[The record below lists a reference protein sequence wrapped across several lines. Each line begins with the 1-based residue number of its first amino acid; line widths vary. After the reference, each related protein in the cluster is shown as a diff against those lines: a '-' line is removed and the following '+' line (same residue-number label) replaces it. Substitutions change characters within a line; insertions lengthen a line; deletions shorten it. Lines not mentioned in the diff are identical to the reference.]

1 MIGALALSAAV
12 LPWPA
17 TAQGVP
23 IVDPKSIIQHGLE
36 IAQMSYL
43 TGGRELEA
51 DKKRRIDE
59 LHQDQLDALDA
70 TLAMMTGQTPWIG
83 DLEVIPGAEAE
94 VLYAVE
100 DNNPYA
106 ARLFGDAKTSIEE
119 MIVATA
125 QKYAG
130 HPGLARAGLNPVEF
144 RIWFQSLVKQESG
157 FSIGARSPVG
167 AFGLTQV
174 MPDTAKDL
182 GIYTA
187 AFLSAAAETSSVKAS
202 ESLERVHELVQEIPD
217 TEGLKEAI
225 DLNTRVTAELSIALA
240 NIWNMESAQLMGM
253 GEAGV
258 MDAATAAE
266 EQKFI
271 KVLGGE

>member
-1 MIGALALSAAV
+1 MAKDQRHLGKAAV
-12 LPWPA
+12 PHHPDAALVAVKALNRDFGHQKRAVQRGHGDPHFGLL
-17 TAQGVP
+17 AQ
-23 IVDPKSIIQHGLE
+23 KH
-36 IAQMSYL
+36 
-43 TGGRELEA
+43 
-51 DKKRRIDE
+51 
-59 LHQDQLDALDA
+59 
-70 TLAMMTGQTPWIG
+70 
-83 DLEVIPGAEAE
+83 
-94 VLYAVE
+94 
-100 DNNPYA
+100 
-106 ARLFGDAKTSIEE
+106 LFGA
-119 MIVATA
+119 
-125 QKYAG
+125 
-130 HPGLARAGLNPVEF
+130 
-144 RIWFQSLVKQESG
+144 
-157 FSIGARSPVG
+157 VG
-167 AFGLTQV
+167 AGD
-174 MPDTAKDL
+174 PDPAL
-182 GIYTA
+182 LVQANTA

>member
-1 MIGALALSAAV
+1 MIRTLVRGLSPLLVSTAFAM
-12 LPWPA
+12 PMSA

-23 IVDPKSIIQHGLE
+23 ISFPQGLLKLGE
-36 IAQMSYL
+36 ILAEGKLQVKEMIASNLKLDAQIL
-43 TGGRELEA
+43 KQIEQIATLKA
-51 DKKRRIDE
+51 
-59 LHQDQLDALDA
+59 QLDALRNGLTLEALGIPDPDTFFDDILPDVA
-70 TLAMMTGQTPWIG
+70 DLTGGLIAAKDGSYSLMTTSGKVGDKPAAQYVSEFFASAGLDVATVDTLANS
-83 DLEVIPGAEAE
+83 
-94 VLYAVE
+94 E
-100 DNNPYA
+100 DDVA
-106 ARLFGDAKTSIEE
+106 AR
-119 MIVATA
+119 
-125 QKYAG
+125 
-130 HPGLARAGLNPVEF
+130 
-144 RIWFQSLVKQESG
+144 
-157 FSIGARSPVG
+157 IG
-167 AFGLTQV
+167 TQ
-174 MPDTAKDL
+174 AN
-182 GIYTA
+182 TA

>member
-1 MIGALALSAAV
+1 MGADV
-12 LPWPA
+12 
-17 TAQGVP
+17 
-23 IVDPKSIIQHGLE
+23 
-36 IAQMSYL
+36 
-43 TGGRELEA
+43 
-51 DKKRRIDE
+51 
-59 LHQDQLDALDA
+59 
-70 TLAMMTGQTPWIG
+70 GQ
-83 DLEVIPGAEAE
+83 A
-94 VLYAVE
+94 
-100 DNNPYA
+100 N
-106 ARLFGDAKTSIEE
+106 
-119 MIVATA
+119 
-125 QKYAG
+125 
-130 HPGLARAGLNPVEF
+130 
-144 RIWFQSLVKQESG
+144 
-157 FSIGARSPVG
+157 
-167 AFGLTQV
+167 
-174 MPDTAKDL
+174 
-182 GIYTA
+182 TA